1 MWDQREYLGVRTG
14 RVQASTSASE
24 ALSVRWI
31 RENSIEKLNTQLPL
45 MGSRRGCYVCIMRVN
60 VALMIGVGSAGA
72 TKASSKNAFH
82 HAPLATCGP
91 ATEH

>member
-1 MWDQREYLGVRTG
+1 
-14 RVQASTSASE
+14 
-24 ALSVRWI
+24 
-31 RENSIEKLNTQLPL
+31 
-45 MGSRRGCYVCIMRVN
+45 MRVN
-60 VALMIGVGSAGA
+60 IALMIGVGSAGA